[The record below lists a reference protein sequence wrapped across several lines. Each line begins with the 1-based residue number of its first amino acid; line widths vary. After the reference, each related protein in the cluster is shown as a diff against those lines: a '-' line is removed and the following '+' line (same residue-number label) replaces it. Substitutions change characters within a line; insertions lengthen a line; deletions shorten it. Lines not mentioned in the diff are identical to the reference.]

1 MRTITTVL
9 FTVHCLLLTS
19 SWAAVEQTSSV
30 VDGSGGLSA
39 GGTYTNISAAG
50 QPGGISYSTAA
61 GLQNYAGFLGTFI
74 LRPDIVDPNG
84 VPHELSADND
94 GDGLT
99 DTGEILGTYF
109 NPNTPTDPNNA
120 DTSGDGISDWKH
132 SVAGTDPTGTDTFLR
147 ILTIERDAGDVTI
160 TWLSREGKNYNILYA
175 SDSHEYPVSFL
186 TNAVGSAGAGV
197 WQVSTNTLTSQPADD
212 VRTFA
217 VEVLP

>member
-1 MRTITTVL
+1 MRTIAL
-9 FTVHCLLLTS
+9 FTAYCLLLTAS
-19 SWAAVEQTSSV
+19 PAAVEQTSSV

-39 GGTYTNISAAG
+39 GGSYENISAAG
-50 QPGGISYSTAA
+50 QPGGISYSTAG

-74 LRPDIVDPNG
+74 LRPDLVDPNG
-84 VPHELSADND
+84 LPHELSADND

-99 DTGEILGTYF
+99 DTDEILGSAF
-109 NPNTPTDPNNA
+109 NPSTPTDPNNA

-132 SVAGTDPTGTDTFLR
+132 SVAGTDPTGTNTFLR
-147 ILTIERDAGDVTI
+147 ILSIERDVDDVTI
-160 TWLSREGKNYNILYA
+160 TWLSRQDKNYNILYA
-175 SDSHEYPVSFL
+175 ADNHDYPVNFL
-186 TNAVGSAGAGV
+186 TNAVGSAGVGV